1 MMQTMI
7 RRSLT
12 SFVPKRTYIDSVF
25 DDTDKYPKVNMAWT
39 RLPTADCES
48 ANASTFSMTGHGLTL
63 FTRKRCAMY
72 DKDMW
77 TNTKRM
83 WHMPSYVQG
92 VTRINP
98 FQLIVFGKHSYWLAR
113 VLKSYA
119 YFCDL
124 DKQTCVPLHMAGR
137 GGKKLPEAVSRVP
150 YSTLLCRPACSR
162 ALSLFVFGTPPNP
175 KSFLIPPTGVAVF
188 DIAKREPIRELPAS
202 RASRSGAARRL
213 VPRLLLGRAH
223 AQVFPPRLRQYV
235 ITFRS
240 RHAHVW
246 RADSGRVHRA
256 LPHERHHVVYSRR
269 QQHALSSSTMGGVR
283 PAPIFMQVHVPDVDL
298 FDLNAQTWKVGK
310 FADDSPF
317 PLPRR
322 EPTSCAISPHSIA
335 FGGGRTH
342 YFDQNDVWIL
352 SFKDEKQQQAEK

>member
-1 MMQTMI
+1 MQTMI

-39 RLPTADCES
+39 RLPQPTVPVRTR
-48 ANASTFSMTGHGLTL
+48 TFSMTGHGLTL

-137 GGKKLPEAVSRVP
+137 SGKKLPEAVSRVP
-150 YSTLLCRPACSR
+150 YSTFVVAPLLSGNR
-162 ALSLFVFGTPPNP
+162 LFVFGSPPNP
-175 KSFLIPPTGVAVF
+175 NSYLIPPTGVAVF

-202 RASRSGAARRL
+202 ELHGP
-213 VPRLLLGRAH
+213 VPPAGSFHDCYWDEHTRKFFLH
-223 AQVFPPRLRQYV
+223 AWEYV
-235 ITFRS
+235 ITFDPITLTFGSPIPVKSTTRFRTNATTS
-240 RHAHVW
+240 FVRDANNTPYI
-246 RADSGRVHRA
+246 VH
-256 LPHERHHVVYSRR
+256 
-269 QQHALSSSTMGGVR
+269 MGGVR
-283 PAPIFMQVHVPDVDL
+283 NTDLMQVHVPDVDL
-298 FDLNAQTWKVGK
+298 YDLNAQTWKVGQ

-322 EPTSCAISPHSIA
+322 EPTSCAISPHSLA
-335 FGGGRTH
+335 FGGGRSH

-352 SFKDEKQQQAEK
+352 SFKDEKQQQAEQKK